1 VHAMSLRSARLLA
14 AFLVTPLVPPVLAF
28 LISNSRDGVWVAKF
42 ALPFSIVTTLVVA
55 LPLHILFSKL
65 EWASVWAY
73 MLIGACC
80 GLVAVV
86 FIFAGTVMNAFAA
99 HVPGPWASIA
109 VLSIVFGVLGSL
121 SGLVFWLVARPDR
134 P

>member
-1 VHAMSLRSARLLA
+1 MHAMNRRSARVLA
-14 AFLVTPLVPPVLAF
+14 AFIVTPLVPPVLAF
-28 LISNSRDGVWVAKF
+28 LLSNSRDGAWVAKF
-42 ALPFSIVTTLVVA
+42 ALPFSIATTLVIA
-55 LPLHILFSKL
+55 LPLHMLFRKL

-80 GLVAVV
+80 GVAAVM
-86 FIFAGTVMNAFAA
+86 FLFASTVMNAFAMHA
-99 HVPGPWASIA
+99 QEPWTSIA
-109 VLSIVFGVLGSL
+109 ALSVIFGVLGCL